1 MLNRFTEDYLD
12 TLAGADMVPRPRVSG
27 RLSSFDGLLMEAV
40 GLQLPVGTVCLVGD
54 TVEAE
59 VIGFRQGRTLL
70 MNLGGPAALIP
81 GCRVQPVGPP
91 GEAEVGPVLL
101 GRVVDGAGK
110 PIDGLGPIRGAGAW
124 PLAGKLQSPLDRGR
138 VREPLDVGVRAINGL
153 LTIGQGQR
161 VGIMAGSGVGK
172 SVLLGMMVK
181 AAAADIVVIGLIGER
196 SREVADFLETKVAGE
211 ARARSVVVAVPAN
224 HSPVLRIRGALRT
237 HAIAEAFRAEGKKVL
252 LIMDSLT
259 RVAHAGREI
268 GLALGEPASARGYP
282 PSAIAMLPNLIE
294 RAGADVASGGSITAI
309 YTVLADGDD
318 GNDPVVDAARS
329 ILDGH
334 IVLSRAL
341 AEHGIYP
348 AINPPRFNSVEF
360 DSSSDGEALFERSTG
375 AGSGAREG
383 RAGQPASASLTLV
396 AVALGTM
403 RNAFERNLTAA
414 AADALRGQLL
424 RMCRAYLTAAMTWRQ
439 RATGPTMGGKLRP
452 RPRTS
457 PARSRWSSKTAGAS

>member
-1 MLNRFTEDYLD
+1 MLNQFASAFLGDLAATDFT
-12 TLAGADMVPRPRVSG
+12 PRPQVSG
-27 RLSSFDGLLMEAV
+27 RLSSFDGLLMEAT
-40 GLQLPVGTVCLVGD
+40 GLTLPVGTVCRVGD

-59 VIGFRQGRTLL
+59 VIGFRQGRTLM
-70 MNLGGPAALIP
+70 MNLGGAAALLP
-81 GCRVQPVGPP
+81 GALVRPVGAP
-91 GEAEVGPVLL
+91 GEAEVGEAML
-101 GRVVDGAGK
+101 GRVVDGSGK
-110 PIDGLGPIRGAGAW
+110 PIDGLGPIRGAGRW

-138 VREPLDVGVRAINGL
+138 VREPMDVGVRAINGL

-181 AAAADIVVIGLIGER
+181 AAAADVVVIGLIGER

-224 HSPVLRIRGALRT
+224 HSPVLRIRGALRAT
-237 HAIAEAFRAEGKKVL
+237 AIAEAFREEGRKVL

-294 RAGADVASGGSITAI
+294 RAGADANGTGSITAI

-318 GNDPVVDAARS
+318 GNDPVVDSARS

-341 AEHGIYP
+341 AERGVYP
-348 AINPPRFNSVEF
+348 AIDVGPSVSRVMNDIVSREH
-360 DSSSDGEALFERSTG
+360 ALAARTLRRHLATYEENRDLVLMG
-375 AGSGAREG
+375 AYRSGAD
-383 RAGQPASASLTLV
+383 PAIDAAIAYHPAVMEYVRQDADTSVTLAD
-396 AVALGTM
+396 AVA
-403 RNAFERNLTAA
+403 ELTGVFG
-414 AADALRGQLL
+414 DA
-424 RMCRAYLTAAMTWRQ
+424 
-439 RATGPTMGGKLRP
+439 
-452 RPRTS
+452 
-457 PARSRWSSKTAGAS
+457 